1 MKPKRKEFRPKEEK
15 KEEANEVEKETK
27 VETNNVTTEVAAKVK
42 PEEVKDMDKETSLKK
57 KEEEVM
63 QSEKQVDLKVA
74 EKENTTKVERKLEVP
89 TIKIT
94 QHNEVL
100 EVVAGGVRLSTSSV
114 PIISVIPASGG
125 AAARFNVVYRAEET
139 VVNV

>member
-1 MKPKRKEFRPKEEK
+1 MEEK
-15 KEEANEVEKETK
+15 KVEANEVEKETK
-27 VETNNVTTEVAAKVK
+27 VETNNVTTEVTAKVK
-42 PEEVKDMDKETSLKK
+42 PEEVKNMDKETSLKK
-57 KEEEVM
+57 IEEEGM
-63 QSEKQVDLKVA
+63 QSDEKKVDLKVA

-125 AAARFNVVYRAEET
+125 AAARFNVVYKAEET